1 MRRGLTLIE
10 LIFSMVII
18 AIVFTV
24 VPKIVFAS
32 NKSLQLSVKEDA
44 LFSAVTLIGY
54 IAKLPWDEHTMATD
68 GGILDAGGVTCN
80 TNGYRIGGFVGSRNC
95 LDNDGSSIWDVSAV
109 MKKEGDDYNDTDDY
123 NGDMQETNGGR
134 FDYNLSTSV
143 TQTGDIK
150 NIVVVVSATD
160 KRLGD
165 NFQARFFYDSV
176 NLGHIQ
182 INKRTW

>member
-24 VPKIVFAS
+24 VPKIIFAS

-44 LFSAVTLIGY
+44 LFSAITLIGY
-54 IAKLPWDEHTMATD
+54 IAKLPWDENTMAAN

-80 TNGYRIGGFVGSRNC
+80 TNGYRRGGFESSRNC

-109 MKKEGDDYNDTDDY
+109 MGKEGDDYNDTDDY
-123 NGDMQETNGGR
+123 HGDFQETNGGR
-134 FDYNLSTSV
+134 IEYNLSTTV
-143 TQTGDIK
+143 THNRDIK
-150 NIVVVVSATD
+150 SIIVTVKTSD
-160 KRLGD
+160 KRLGSA
-165 NFQARFFYDSV
+165 FKSSFFYDSA
-176 NLGHIQ
+176 NLGQIQ